1 MATGVYERI
10 REAIVSGEFAPGE
23 SLGEVALARRFG
35 TSRTPVREALHRLEI
50 EAIVEPTSRGVRVRP
65 SSPEEILDIYEVR
78 ITLESAAAKAAA
90 ARATEFDRV
99 RLRAAQDA
107 MVATGDSPVERANA
121 NRVFHEAI
129 WQASHSPTL
138 VDLLHRLNVH
148 LIRYPS
154 TTLAHGDRWDVVL
167 REHEELLAAIERGDA
182 EAALRIAEQHMTGA
196 REVRLRM
203 YAEAAVQPPRRPPS
217 DRSASSSTGSGR

>member
-1 MATGVYERI
+1 MATGVYEHI
-10 REAIVSGEFAPGE
+10 REAIVRGELAPGE
-23 SLGEVALARRFG
+23 ALGEVALARRFG

-50 EAIVEPTSRGVRVRP
+50 EAIVERTSRGVRVRV

-78 ITLESAAAKAAA
+78 ITLESSAAKLAAT
-90 ARATEFDRV
+90 RATDLDRV
-99 RLRAAQDA
+99 RLRAAQESMA
-107 MVATGDSPVERANA
+107 AVGDSPVERADT

-154 TTLAHGDRWDVVL
+154 TTLAHGDRWAEVL
-167 REHEELLAAIERGDA
+167 REHEELLAAIDA
-182 EAALRIAEQHMTGA
+182 RDADLAHRIAEAHMTGA
-196 REVRLRM
+196 RDVRLRM
-203 YAEAAVQPPRRPPS
+203 YAES
-217 DRSASSSTGSGR
+217 DVGPA

>member
-10 REAIVSGEFAPGE
+10 REAIVRGEFAPGE
-23 SLGEVALARRFG
+23 PLGEVALARRYG

-78 ITLESAAAKAAA
+78 ITLESAAAKTAAS
-90 ARATEFDRV
+90 RATELDRA
-99 RLRAAQDA
+99 RLRTAQKA
-107 MVATGDSPVERANA
+107 MVAIGDSPVERAHA

-154 TTLAHGDRWDVVL
+154 TTLAHGDRWEVVL
-167 REHEELLAAIERGDA
+167 REHEELLAAIERCDS
-182 EAALRIAEQHMTGA
+182 EAAHRIAEQHMTGA

-203 YAEAAVQPPRRPPS
+203 YAEASIQQGRRPPAR
-217 DRSASSSTGSGR
+217 RS